1 MGLDA
6 PLPSSSPGGY
16 RGYRGRGRG
25 ASRSYFRGGPIM
37 RGGPVRGS
45 MKLDNRPKKL
55 LVKGVHEDGSQALRD
70 WYEVRD
76 LFSSYVWFEFSNSN
90 FFIQTT
96 GQLESIESADFE
108 DGAYLIS
115 FKSRAAAEQ
124 VSHSSISINTARHRS
139 PIFILF

>member
-1 MGLDA
+1 
-6 PLPSSSPGGY
+6 
-16 RGYRGRGRG
+16 
-25 ASRSYFRGGPIM
+25 M

-70 WYEVRD
+70 WYEVRN
-76 LFSSYVWFEFSNSN
+76 LIS
-90 FFIQTT
+90 FILIFGLGSQILTISQTT

-108 DGAYLIS
+108 AGAYIIS

-124 VSHSSISINTARHRS
+124 VSHSFINCSSLVTDY
-139 PIFILF
+139 IFLK